1 MNQAD
6 LIIRN
11 GTVIDGSGAPGRV
24 SDILIKDGLIKKVG
38 NLDDSYQ
45 SKKEIDASGYI
56 VTPWV
61 CRYSYSL

>member
-11 GTVIDGSGAPGRV
+11 GTVIDGSGAPGIV

-45 SKKEIDASGYI
+45 SKKEIGDSDLVFNSDI
-56 VTPWV
+56 V
-61 CRYSYSL
+61 